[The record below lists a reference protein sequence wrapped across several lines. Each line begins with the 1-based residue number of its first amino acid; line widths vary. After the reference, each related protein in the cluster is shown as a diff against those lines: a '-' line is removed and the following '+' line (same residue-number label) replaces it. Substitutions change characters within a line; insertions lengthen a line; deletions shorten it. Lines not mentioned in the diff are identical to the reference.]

1 MTDKIGKERRKQI
14 RNDLRKKAL
23 EEFENCLPMTRDNF
37 KGLFDHLDNELNEL
51 GCDDDQTI
59 TKCYLNIIGIL
70 NIEDVLVWLINHGGY
85 CDCGILANIEELF
98 E

>member
-1 MTDKIGKERRKQI
+1 MTDKIDKERRKQI

-23 EEFENCLPMTRDNF
+23 EEFENSLPMTRDNF

-59 TKCYLNIIGIL
+59 TKHYLSIIGIQ
-70 NIEDVLVWLINHGGY
+70 NIEDVLVWLIDHGGY
-85 CDCGILANIEELF
+85 CDCEILANVEEQF